1 MREVTEWDNNPRMM
15 WVWDDDEKQRIKEFV
30 VFVDTNPDI
39 EDGYSGVCVIKKQP
53 CHEAYTSRW
62 FIHCAEIEPPRLMTN
77 KELALWIRYKPNRE
91 WKRGDD
97 EDTFVRGMF
106 VYKLNEADKPV
117 GNDIYVREGD
127 SPWFVP
133 FNEKETFAQNRVN
146 ASKFW
151 TETGL
156 ETNGV

>member
-15 WVWDDDEKQRIKEFV
+15 WVWDDDEKQRLKEFV
-30 VFVDTNPDI
+30 IYIKDGKVITCNANDI
-39 EDGYSGVCVIKKQP
+39 LT
-53 CHEAYTSRW
+53 HE
-62 FIHCAEIEPPRLMTN
+62 HCAEIEPPRLMTN

-117 GNDIYVREGD
+117 GNDI
-127 SPWFVP
+127 
-133 FNEKETFAQNRVN
+133 
-146 ASKFW
+146 
-151 TETGL
+151 
-156 ETNGV
+156 

>member
-15 WVWDDDEKQRIKEFV
+15 LVWDDDEKQRLKEFV
-30 VFVDTNPDI
+30 I
-39 EDGYSGVCVIKKQP
+39 YIKDGNVITYDGEI
-53 CHEAYTSRW
+53 HATLAYE
-62 FIHCAEIEPPRLMTN
+62 HCAEIEPPRLMTN

-133 FNEKETFAQNRVN
+133 FNEMA
-146 ASKFW
+146 
-151 TETGL
+151 
-156 ETNGV
+156 